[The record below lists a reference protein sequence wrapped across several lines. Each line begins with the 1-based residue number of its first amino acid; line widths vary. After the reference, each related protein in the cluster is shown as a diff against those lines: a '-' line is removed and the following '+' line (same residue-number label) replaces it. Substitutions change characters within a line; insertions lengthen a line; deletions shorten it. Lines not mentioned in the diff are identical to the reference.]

1 MKKDKDDTKRAPRDE
16 EPSRGVVREWH
27 RLFARLRDTLDWA
40 LDIAKKLARHDDE
53 EIEAI
58 ERTRGY
64 IHAWLAGRP
73 AEIDMNDVLTT
84 LAIIFA
90 AIELDVGIDS
100 VAVLRSLRSVPT
112 FIHLPG
118 APRDERGTV
127 VIRRFLPHRNACGSL
142 FPQFATA

>member
-40 LDIAKKLARHDDE
+40 LDIAKKLARHDDK
-53 EIEAI
+53 
-58 ERTRGY
+58 ER
-64 IHAWLAGRP
+64 
-73 AEIDMNDVLTT
+73 E
-84 LAIIFA
+84 